1 MPSLIRRT
9 LSLGRALPG
18 LMLMVLAAICVSVC
32 GCKNPQSVWTA
43 ELKSPDG
50 KMVATAQAFA
60 NGGFGV
66 SGSPAT
72 FVYLNWAT
80 GSQKPVE
87 ILALGDESDTA
98 EGVAVGIKWL
108 SSSRLELTYTK
119 GKQEID
125 FQAVKFLNVDIG
137 VTDLSTSSDDPR

>member
-1 MPSLIRRT
+1 MPSLIRRM
-9 LSLGRALPG
+9 LSRGRALRRVMP
-18 LMLMVLAAICVSVC
+18 MVLGAICLSLC

-43 ELKSPDG
+43 ESKSPDG

-80 GSQKPVE
+80 GSQKPKE
-87 ILALGDESDTA
+87 ILELSNESDTP
-98 EGVAVGIKWL
+98 EGESVGIKWV
-108 SSSRLELTYTK
+108 SPSRLELTYHK
-119 GKQEID
+119 GQQEIE

-137 VTDLSTSSDDPR
+137 VTDLSTSSGNSR